1 MIKISH
7 IGYTKAS
14 PMLSLEAAYALF
26 LLLLVIYFLVLLNL
40 SYQNF
45 SNNIIL
51 IIIEAKCVFQ
61 ISLLLFFFLSSLQV
75 KICVINFLK
84 YFYLNNYILKYYIF
98 QSYHIPNCTIS
109 VKQINCYIYIYKSL
123 NSIFNSYILK
133 LIYNLINFV
142 LFFNFFYFFNE

>member
-14 PMLSLEAAYALF
+14 KSHA
-26 LLLLVIYFLVLLNL
+26 VIGGSVCLISIIIGNCFLVLLNL

-51 IIIEAKCVFQ
+51 IIIEAKCVFR

-98 QSYHIPNCTIS
+98 QSYHVPNC
-109 VKQINCYIYIYKSL
+109 K
-123 NSIFNSYILK
+123 
-133 LIYNLINFV
+133 
-142 LFFNFFYFFNE
+142 